1 MEHLGFGVLCL
12 IGLILLAIGGGLLTL
27 SASRLATVLGVRQII
42 IGLTVVSFG
51 TSMPEAFVSAF
62 ASFDRQPDIAVANVV
77 GSNIFNL
84 LFILGTAAV
93 IRPLKVEVNSLR
105 REVPFVIGATLLVWA
120 LAFDRILSRMDGIIF
135 LFIFALFLWWC
146 FRNAP
151 SNQDD
156 AVKKPEQPVGKGVQ
170 ILKIVGSLIVLV
182 LGARIL
188 LSGATGLA
196 RLMGFSEIVIGL
208 TIVAAGTSFPEL
220 ATSVMASVRGKDD
233 IAVGNVTGSNIFN
246 ILFILGISAL
256 IYPLTISDSL
266 FLRDIPIMIGAS
278 LVALPIL
285 KSGFVISRIEGV
297 ILIVLYLSYIT
308 FLVQGFPYGI
318 NVF

>member
-1 MEHLGFGVLCL
+1 MELLGFAVLCL
-12 IGLILLAIGGGLLTL
+12 IGLVLLAIGGGLLTL

-51 TSMPEAFVSAF
+51 TSMPEAFVSVF

-77 GSNIFNL
+77 GSNIFNI
-84 LFILGTAAV
+84 LFILGAAAV
-93 IRPLKVEVNSLR
+93 IRPLKVEINSLR
-105 REVPFVIGATLLVWA
+105 REVPFVIGATLLVWV

-156 AVKKPEQPVGKGVQ
+156 AVKEPEQPGGKGVQ

-182 LGARIL
+182 LGTRVL

-233 IAVGNVTGSNIFN
+233 IAFSNVTGSNIFN

-278 LVALPIL
+278 LVALSIL

-297 ILIVLYLSYIT
+297 ILIVLYLIYIT
-308 FLVQGFPYGI
+308 FLVQGLPYGI

>member
-1 MEHLGFGVLCL
+1 MEPLSFGVLCL
-12 IGLILLAIGGGLLTL
+12 IGLVLLAIGGELLTL
-27 SASRLATVLGVRQII
+27 SASRLATAFGVRQII

-93 IRPLKVEVNSLR
+93 IRPLKVEVSSLK
-105 REVPFVIGATLLVWA
+105 REVPFVIGTAFLVWA
-120 LAFDRILSRMDGIIF
+120 LAYDREISRMDGVLFLIIF
-135 LFIFALFLWWC
+135 VLFLWWC
-146 FRNAP
+146 FRKNP
-151 SNQDD
+151 PNQNES
-156 AVKKPEQPVGKGVQ
+156 VTEPVSRSGKGVQ
-170 ILKIVGSLIVLV
+170 IFKIVVSLIVLV
-182 LGARIL
+182 VGARLL

-256 IYPLTISDSL
+256 VFPLTISDSL
-266 FLRDIPIMIGAS
+266 FFRDIPIMVGAS
-278 LVALPIL
+278 LLALPIL
-285 KSGFVISRIEGV
+285 KSGYIISRIEGG
-297 ILIVLYLSYIT
+297 ILIILYLGYIMILIRD
-308 FLVQGFPYGI
+308 FI
-318 NVF
+318 